1 MRTLEQIVTTRIDE
15 LEYESGNRRENEEV
29 EDCQFCRSLDCDIIF
44 ALLFTLVIAGLLVLI
59 MVFWLKGV
67 LSYEE

>member
-1 MRTLEQIVTTRIDE
+1 MMERTRTLERVVDTRLVILEAEKADE
-15 LEYESGNRRENEEV
+15 V
-29 EDCQFCRSLDCDIIF
+29 HEDCAFCRSLDCDIIF
-44 ALLFTLVIAGLLVLI
+44 ALLFTLVIGCLLVLI

>member
-1 MRTLEQIVTTRIDE
+1 MRTLERIVETRIDA
-15 LEYESGNRRENEEV
+15 LEFERQGGEEK
-29 EDCQFCRSLDCDIIF
+29 EDCKFCRSLDCDIIF
-44 ALLFTLVIAGLLVLI
+44 ALLFTMIIAGLLVLI